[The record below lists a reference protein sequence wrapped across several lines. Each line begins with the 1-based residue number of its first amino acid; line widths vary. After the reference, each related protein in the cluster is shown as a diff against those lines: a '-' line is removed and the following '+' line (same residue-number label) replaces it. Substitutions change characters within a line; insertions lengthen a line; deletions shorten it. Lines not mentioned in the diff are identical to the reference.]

1 VSLSRRR
8 RWRFIGAS
16 LRCHG
21 DPRGRRRRRAERE
34 GRGWASLRR
43 ADLGQQRPRQWA
55 NAADSWP
62 VACVHGASRVDG
74 DNGPVLNVWDALGR
88 QRGRHGPWAMGHG
101 LVRFGRAEACW
112 EAANHGTPKCHC
124 TPPALL
130 HVAACQTHRPPV
142 IVSCLSGAIDVPR
155 PRVRWRLPSRRRRYC
170 PRFPVHGPAV
180 IIVNA
185 TDHHQDTLGI
195 SSQDPS
201 PPVFDSQPSSMQSVL
216 PCRASQQ

>member
-101 LVRFGRAEACW
+101 PWLGEVWPGGGLLGGCEPRHAKMSLHTSGPSPRCSLPDTSPARHCELPLRRYRCAS
-112 EAANHGTPKCHC
+112 AASPVAPSFEKA
-124 TPPALL
+124 PLL
-130 HVAACQTHRPPV
+130 PPV
-142 IVSCLSGAIDVPR
+142 SSAR
-155 PRVRWRLPSRRRRYC
+155 PRCYHCQCDGPPPRHSRHLVTR
-170 PRFPVHGPAV
+170 PQPARV
-180 IIVNA
+180 
-185 TDHHQDTLGI
+185 
-195 SSQDPS
+195 
-201 PPVFDSQPSSMQSVL
+201 
-216 PCRASQQ
+216 